1 MARTFRRHRAQHPI
15 ADLNVTNLIDLGFL
29 LLVIFM
35 ITAQFVNQEQRVPVN
50 LPVEA
55 ARPQPAPDEKERR
68 EAITVRADGRVLLGD
83 QVYSVKQLTTEL
95 AKFAAEPK
103 PPVIEL
109 RLDAKATT
117 QQWIDIMAELQKH
130 GLTKIS
136 FPTQVA
142 R

>member
-35 ITAQFVNQEQRVPVN
+35 ITAQFVNQEQRIPVN

-55 ARPQPAPDEKERR
+55 ARPQAAPDEKERR

-83 QVYSVKQLTTEL
+83 QIYSVKQLSGEL
-95 AKFAAEPK
+95 AKFAAEPRIPDLTLGMDVVRQLHLYAVFGQEK
-103 PPVIEL
+103 LYVTA
-109 RLDAKATT
+109 AK
-117 QQWIDIMAELQKH
+117 
-130 GLTKIS
+130 
-136 FPTQVA
+136 
-142 R
+142 